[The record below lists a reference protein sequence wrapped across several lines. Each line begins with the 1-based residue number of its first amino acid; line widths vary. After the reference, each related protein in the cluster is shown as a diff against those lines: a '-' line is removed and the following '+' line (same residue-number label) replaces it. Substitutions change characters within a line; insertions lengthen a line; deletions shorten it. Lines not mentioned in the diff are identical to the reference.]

1 MRVTDVVRET
11 KDISSFLSGQSP
23 MVTLPPGSARAKIFT
38 PQDRQAIERFV
49 PAVRDMT
56 DHDALE
62 SAKKFLE
69 TFLNR
74 IKTGEQLDRT
84 DLRIVGGLYDI
95 IRKQTDGYD
104 TFMRK
109 YNLDESQ

>member
-1 MRVTDVVRET
+1 
-11 KDISSFLSGQSP
+11 
-23 MVTLPPGSARAKIFT
+23 
-38 PQDRQAIERFV
+38 
-49 PAVRDMT
+49 MT

-62 SAKKFLE
+62 SAKEFLE

-95 IRKQTDGYD
+95 IRKQTDRYD

>member
-1 MRVTDVVRET
+1 MRAIEIMHET

-23 MVTLPPGSARAKIFT
+23 MVTLPPGIARAKILT

-62 SAKKFLE
+62 SAKEFLE

-95 IRKQTDGYD
+95 IRKQTDRYD